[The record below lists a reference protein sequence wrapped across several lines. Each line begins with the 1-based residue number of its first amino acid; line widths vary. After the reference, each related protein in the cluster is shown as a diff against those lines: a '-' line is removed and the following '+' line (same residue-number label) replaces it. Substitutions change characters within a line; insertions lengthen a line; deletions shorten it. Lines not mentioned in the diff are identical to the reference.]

1 MRTRRTWGRL
11 LAALA
16 VALVAAVGFAPRAAR
31 AVDGN
36 VARVGDTEYATLQ
49 EAITSAPTDGREWD
63 IVLIADAAIDGP
75 TIAPTGSNISLD
87 LDGHTVKASK
97 TVQIRGSFVI
107 LDSSPGEGK
116 IEGSASTLLSVNAI
130 GAKLLLE
137 SGSVSTT
144 GATGVAVNNAQG
156 TFEMTGGQLGA
167 KTNAV
172 RASFGTTSIL
182 GGEVNGA
189 ISIKG
194 GFPPGTPSV
203 TIGGGDQGVPTIN
216 GEVELGL
223 EGAELNILS
232 GNFANDVSAL
242 LPSGKQS
249 VQEGDNWSVKP
260 LDAEEDAAAKVVS
273 ADGTVKLYQ
282 VASTA
287 LADLSDGDTLTLLKD
302 SEAQLV
308 VGGITAT
315 VDLGGHKLS
324 SSANPVVNVN
334 ASDTNLTITNGS
346 IVSTCED
353 AEGAIVGVYRGSDE
367 LQNVTLTLE
376 GVELSATHSGGAG
389 IIVQGNNV
397 DNSVTLRSCELSVP
411 SDVMGIYFPPAD
423 SVLNVID
430 TNITAGTGIGLKGG
444 VLNVEGTSSITAT
457 GEKLTPG
464 EPESSGIAETGDA
477 IYIEGNYVDR
487 EVTLN
492 VKGGT
497 LKSENG
503 LAVQKLHDDDRD
515 EDVPVEVVI
524 TGGSFSS
531 EPDEEWF
538 AEGYKAEQ
546 NEDGSWG
553 VTVPNPVAEVD
564 GQQYPSLAAAVSAAS
579 DGDTITLLADADT
592 SPLTIDK
599 GVVLDL
605 GGHTLSLIGKTGK
618 DEAGITFTNGAS
630 TIKSGTIVDT
640 CQIARSFAVVI
651 TGQDTSLVMEDAAVT
666 VEVPK
671 SGDGYGMRVLDGAG
685 LTLNEGATVN
695 SAPVDGNTG
704 YIYGITVFGNKS
716 GATFDE
722 ETATKL
728 TVNEGATVEAYA
740 FAVSGNGDGKKDN
753 TLITINGGTLV
764 SEAGPAI
771 YHPQY
776 GKLVINGGTLDGCSG
791 VEIRAGELV
800 VNGGTIKGDTSQT
813 IVYPKDQIGGGNSVD
828 GGGIIVAQHSTKL
841 PVKVTVAG
849 GTIEAYTAFIQHNVM
864 ENDQDSIDKIQMSIT
879 GGEFV
884 GGLRSDNFKDK
895 DDKGFVSGGS
905 FSDGAVGDF
914 LASDSAVA
922 VTSGETPY
930 DIYPSEEEALSNGG
944 GHKVVDEQ
952 GNTWLFTSEDAAN
965 DFAESL
971 GGGATVETIKHTVTF
986 DDGANKVTQEVVNGA
1001 AVVKPADPARAGY
1014 AFKGWQTAD
1023 GKFYDFSTPVTS
1035 DLTLTAAWEAIVPE
1049 PDEDL
1054 IEITFMNGDKVHFM
1068 AQLHRGETLAG
1079 VEVADPTWAGHT
1091 FVGWY
1096 AQVNEDGTVV
1106 VDSKVDLEK
1115 DVFNAS
1121 TTLHAGFVTA
1131 GGSTPTS
1138 PDSTE
1143 KPAGLAKTSDPTAVA
1158 PLVASAAAGIA
1169 AAAGAVALRRRS
1181 K

>member
-1 MRTRRTWGRL
+1 MRTRRAWGRL

-16 VALVAAVGFAPRAAR
+16 VALVAAVGFAPRAAW
-31 AVDGN
+31 ATGGN
-36 VARVGDTEYATLQ
+36 VARVGETEYTTLK
-49 EAITSAPTDGREWD
+49 EAIENAPKDGREWD
-63 IVLIADAAIDGP
+63 IALIDDAAIEKQ
-75 TIAPTGSNISLD
+75 TIAPTGSNISLN
-87 LDGHTVKASK
+87 LAGHTVTASK
-97 TVQIRGSFVI
+97 MIIVRGNFVI
-107 LDSSPGEGK
+107 LDSSSGAGK
-116 IEGSASTLLSVNAI
+116 IKGSANTQFSVSGSSEAP
-130 GAKLLLE
+130 AKLLLE
-137 SGSVSTT
+137 GGYVSTT
-144 GATGVAVNNAQG
+144 GATGIAVSNPYAA
-156 TFEMTGGQLGA
+156 FEMTGGQLGA

-182 GGEVNGA
+182 GGEINGA

-203 TIGGGDQGVPTIN
+203 TIGGGDQGIPTIN
-216 GEVELGL
+216 GDVELGL

-249 VQEGDNWSVKP
+249 VQEGDSWTIKP
-260 LDAEEDAAAKVVS
+260 LDSEEDAAAKVVS

-282 VASTA
+282 VAATA
-287 LADLSDGDTLTLLKD
+287 LADLSDGDTFTLLKD

-315 VDLGGHKLS
+315 IDLGGHKLS

-353 AEGAIVGVYRGSDE
+353 AEGAIVGVYHGSDA

-376 GVELSATHSGGAG
+376 DVELSATHSGGAG

-411 SDVMGIYFPPAD
+411 SDVMGIYFPPAN

-430 TNITAGTGIGLKGG
+430 TKITAGTGIGLKGG

-477 IYIEGNYVDR
+477 IYIEGNYTDR

-497 LKSENG
+497 LESKNG
-503 LAVQKLHDDDRD
+503 LAVQKLHDGDRG
-515 EDVPVEVVI
+515 EDVPVEIVI
-524 TGGSFSS
+524 SGGSFSS
-531 EPDEEWF
+531 EPAEEWF
-538 AEGYKAEQ
+538 AEGYAAEK

-630 TIKSGTIVDT
+630 TIKNGTIVDT

-666 VEVPK
+666 VEVPT
-671 SGDGYGMRVLDGAG
+671 SGDGYGMRVLNGAE

-695 SAPVDGNTG
+695 SAPVDGNKG
-704 YIYGITVFGNKS
+704 YIYGINVYGNGH
-716 GATFDE
+716 GAAFDE
-722 ETATKL
+722 ATASKL

-740 FAVSGNGDGKKDN
+740 FAVSGNGDGTKDN

-791 VEIRAGELV
+791 VEIRAGELT

-841 PVKVTVAG
+841 PVKVTVNG
-849 GTIEAYTAFIQHNVM
+849 GTIEANTAFIQHNVM
-864 ENDQDSIDKIQMSIT
+864 GNDQASIDKIEMSIT

-884 GGLRSDNFKDK
+884 GALRSDNFKDA

-905 FSDGAVGDF
+905 FSDRAVGDY
-914 LASDSAVA
+914 LAPDAAVA
-922 VTSGETPY
+922 VNGGETPY
-930 DIYPSEEEALSNGG
+930 DIFPSTDEALENGG
-944 GHKVVDEQ
+944 AHAVVDKQ
-952 GNTWLFTSEDAAN
+952 GNTWVFTDKDAASS
-965 DFAESL
+965 FAGENGSK
-971 GGGATVETIKHTVTF
+971 VETVTHTVTF
-986 DDGANKVTQEVVNGA
+986 DDCLPSTTNQVVEVENGSPVTKPTDPVCEGWKFLGWYEFANGSYAVEPYDFAAPVRSNLTLYAKWEQIEEEPEVTLQNPSESEKDDGLAQTGDVTSFLPVIVAGA
-1001 AVVKPADPARAGY
+1001 AG
-1014 AFKGWQTAD
+1014 
-1023 GKFYDFSTPVTS
+1023 
-1035 DLTLTAAWEAIVPE
+1035 LT
-1049 PDEDL
+1049 
-1054 IEITFMNGDKVHFM
+1054 
-1068 AQLHRGETLAG
+1068 
-1079 VEVADPTWAGHT
+1079 
-1091 FVGWY
+1091 
-1096 AQVNEDGTVV
+1096 
-1106 VDSKVDLEK
+1106 
-1115 DVFNAS
+1115 
-1121 TTLHAGFVTA
+1121 
-1131 GGSTPTS
+1131 
-1138 PDSTE
+1138 
-1143 KPAGLAKTSDPTAVA
+1143 
-1158 PLVASAAAGIA
+1158 
-1169 AAAGAVALRRRS
+1169 AAAGALTLRRRS